1 MKGFKMFFKSK
12 SDVRAELSAEV
23 EAFLR
28 SGGSVVTV
36 KPRKAPK
43 LKQSA
48 KSSRIP
54 SSGTSGFSVG
64 FPTKSFL

>member
-1 MKGFKMFFKSK
+1 MFFKSK

-54 SSGTSGFSVG
+54 STGTGGFSVG